1 MLKNLLL
8 GAALTGVMAS
18 VSLAQ
23 GSGSAPSPSAP
34 GAPPAATA
42 PAAPSSNANRPVT
55 TQPPNTL
62 RARTLIGLD
71 IKNAQ
76 NETIGSIDD
85 VVVDT
90 DGRVQQ
96 VVVSVGGFLGVGA
109 RSVAISWSDVHF
121 DATREVAMVNMTK
134 DQLSAQPDFQRRRP
148 EPATTAPT
156 TPRATPGMTPATPPA
171 GGTPPRT
178 NN

>member
-18 VSLAQ
+18 VALAQ

-42 PAAPSSNANRPVT
+42 PARPVT

-109 RSVAISWSDVHF
+109 RSVAISWNDVHF
-121 DATREVAMVNMTK
+121 DATREVATVNMTK
-134 DQLSAQPDFQRRRP
+134 DQLSAQPDFQRRRA
-148 EPATTAPT
+148 EPTNTAPT
-156 TPRATPGMTPATPPA
+156 TPRATPGMTPGAPPA

>member
-23 GSGSAPSPSAP
+23 SSPPPSGPS
-34 GAPPAATA
+34 APPAATA
-42 PAAPSSNANRPVT
+42 PVPSGNTANRAVT
-55 TQPPNTL
+55 TQAPNTL

-71 IKNAQ
+71 LKNAQ
-76 NETIGSIDD
+76 NESIGEIDD
-85 VVVDT
+85 VVVDA

-109 RSVAISWSDVHF
+109 RNVAISWSDIHF
-121 DATREVAMVNMTK
+121 DAAREVATVNMSK
-134 DQLSAQPDFQRRRP
+134 DQLSAQPEFQRRRP
-148 EPATTAPT
+148 EPAST
-156 TPRATPGMTPATPPA
+156 TPAAPGAMPASPGATA
-171 GGTPPRT
+171 PRT

>member
-23 GSGSAPSPSAP
+23 SSPPPTPAAPS
-34 GAPPAATA
+34 APPAATA
-42 PAAPSSNANRPVT
+42 PATPPAATAPSSNTNRPVT
-55 TQPPNTL
+55 TQAPNTV

-71 IKNAQ
+71 IKNEQ
-76 NETIGSIDD
+76 NETIGEIDD
-85 VVVDT
+85 VVVDS

-109 RSVAISWSDVHF
+109 RSVAIAWNDVRF
-121 DATREVAMVNMTK
+121 DAQRETAVVNMTK
-134 DQLSAQPDFQRRRP
+134 DQLSAQPEFQRRRP
-148 EPATTAPT
+148 EPTTTAPAA
-156 TPRATPGMTPATPPA
+156 PRAAPGT
-171 GGTPPRT
+171 TPPRT